1 MLRHGNLLWNESAFL
16 VTPIIANSIR
26 AVIFDLDGTLM
37 DTSGEIAGA
46 LERTFG
52 ELGLPALSKQSV
64 EALIGRGVPSLVERA
79 LAQVGGAGRDAPEVI
94 ERFEE
99 HYARTVGTASDLFPG
114 VRAALEAFERRHLPM
129 GVVTNKPRFFTEKLL
144 RLAGVEGFFRA
155 VVAGDD
161 GIPKKPRGDML
172 AAACRTMQSMP
183 AETLMLGDSDNDI
196 LAARAAG
203 CPVWCVPYGYNEGR
217 PPEALACDR
226 LVATLEEAAAL
237 VIESNRHA

>member
-1 MLRHGNLLWNESAFL
+1 M
-16 VTPIIANSIR
+16 ANSIR

-37 DTSGEIAGA
+37 DTAGEIATA

-52 ELGLPALSKQSV
+52 ELGLPALTKKAV

-79 LAQVGGAGRDAPEVI
+79 LAQAGATGCDPHQVI

-99 HYARTVGTASDLFPG
+99 HYALTVGTASDLFPG
-114 VRAALEAFERRHLPM
+114 VRAGLEALERRQVPM

-144 RLAGVEGFFRA
+144 RLAGLEGFFRA

-161 GIPKKPRGDML
+161 GIPRKPQGDML
-172 AAACRTMQSMP
+172 VAACATMKSSP
-183 AETLMLGDSDNDI
+183 GETLMLGDSDNDI

-217 PPEALACDR
+217 APEALACDR
-226 LVATLEEAAAL
+226 LVAGVDVAASL
-237 VIESNRHA
+237 VLASK